1 MPTPPKP
8 GRQLCTICGA
18 ADATTLDHL
27 PPKNLFPKPRPS
39 DLITVP
45 SCLRCNNVGS
55 KHDEEFRVFVSIQLG
70 METDTTRKLWKEGA
84 LRTIHHN
91 NRLRSHLI
99 TNSRE
104 VDVVTPAGIS
114 LGKRRAVTVPM
125 RSHNAVCDRIVRGL
139 YFHHYGAILG
149 SRVSCHVAPLQS
161 IPSEVG
167 PILSLMSFNSI
178 ADGAFCYQHGRAA
191 DSPLDSMW
199 FLLFYDKYLVM
210 VETRSKSRS
219 NPTVRRTLRDKAAYR
234 R

>member
-1 MPTPPKP
+1 MTTPLNSD
-8 GRQLCTICGA
+8 RQLCAICGA
-18 ADATTLDHL
+18 ADATTSDHL
-27 PPKNLFPKPRPS
+27 PPKNMFPKPRPN

-70 METDTTRKLWKEGA
+70 MENDVTRKLWENGA

-91 NRLRSHLI
+91 SRLRNHLI

-104 VDVVTPAGIS
+104 VNLVTPAGVYV
-114 LGKRRAVTVPM
+114 GKRRAVTVPM
-125 RSHNAVCDRIVRGL
+125 HSHNAVCDRIVRGL
-139 YFHHYGAILG
+139 YFHHYGTILG
-149 SRVSCHVAPLQS
+149 SRVSCRVAPLQS
-161 IPSEVG
+161 IPSEMESFLG
-167 PILSLMSFNSI
+167 LMLFNSI
-178 ADGAFCYQHGRAA
+178 ADGAFCYRYGRAS

-199 FLLFYDKYLVM
+199 LLLFYGKYPVM

-219 NPTVRRTLRDKAAYR
+219 NPTVHRTQRDKAAQR